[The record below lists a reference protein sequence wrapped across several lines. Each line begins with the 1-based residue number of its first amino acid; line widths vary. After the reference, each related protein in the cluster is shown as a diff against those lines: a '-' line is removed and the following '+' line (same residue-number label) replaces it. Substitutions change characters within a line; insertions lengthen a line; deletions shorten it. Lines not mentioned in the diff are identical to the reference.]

1 MTEKVSKA
9 LKEVW
14 EWKESVYEDIKD
26 LSPHE
31 RIEFFR
37 KQSDKFLDELGL
49 ERVRVGKDAYSIWKK
64 GKTPVVAETDVKY
77 EGGG

>member
-1 MTEKVSKA
+1 VTEKVSKA
-9 LKEVW
+9 LEEVW

-26 LSPHE
+26 LSPYE

-37 KQSDKFLDELGL
+37 KRSDEFLDELCL
-49 ERVRVGKDAYSIWKK
+49 ERVRVGRDAYSIRKK
-64 GKTPVVAETDVKY
+64 GKAPVAAVTDVKY